1 MKFLVDAQLPRR
13 LARQL
18 AVAGHGVLHTFDL
31 PDGNRTSDLVI
42 MERADRE
49 DRVVRFDSCYSIWFT
64 QNTGMKRVFLQRRWA
79 AIREILCTQ
88 STTK

>member
-49 DRVVRFDSCYSIWFT
+49 DRVVVTKDADFDRSH
-64 QNTGMKRVFLQRRWA
+64 A
-79 AIREILCTQ
+79 DCTAPESVVDRHRKHWQ
-88 STTK
+88 